1 MDFLF
6 LEIYLLGLLNVWL
19 WCLYYYFIL
28 APTRKDYNSED
39 ETDFV
44 KPMSRMHPIRRSSSA
59 TARKSSGLAKAVTSG
74 KLKIPPSYQC
84 IVILSSVCLK

>member
-1 MDFLF
+1 MYVC
-6 LEIYLLGLLNVWL
+6 IYLYVFFFFN
-19 WCLYYYFIL
+19 L

-74 KLKIPPSYQC
+74 KLELFLC
-84 IVILSSVCLK
+84 INT